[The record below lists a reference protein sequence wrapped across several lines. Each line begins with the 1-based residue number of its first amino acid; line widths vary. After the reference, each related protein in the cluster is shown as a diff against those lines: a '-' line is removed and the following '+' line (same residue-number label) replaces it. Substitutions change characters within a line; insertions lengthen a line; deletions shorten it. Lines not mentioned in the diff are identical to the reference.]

1 MHELSLMEG
10 VLGIVL
16 EAQQAN
22 AFQRVSR
29 VVLEVGELS
38 GALPEALAFCFEA
51 VMKGSPAEGADLDL
65 VQVPGQAWCGACGRD
80 FHLQSRIGLC
90 PDCGSPPA
98 RITGGLDLLVKAL
111 EVD

>member
-22 AFQRVSR
+22 GFQRVAR
-29 VVLEVGELS
+29 LVLEVGELS

-51 VMKGSPAEGADLDL
+51 VMKGSPAEGAELEL
-65 VQVPGQAWCGACGRD
+65 VVVPGLGWCGDCGQD
-80 FHLQSRIGLC
+80 FHLESRIGLC
-90 PDCGSPPA
+90 PACGSPPS
-98 RITGGLDLLVKAL
+98 RITGGLDLQVKAL